1 MGGNSSDSDNDNIDI
16 SSLLVPT
23 AKSSQKKNKS
33 SKEKSSEKTV
43 EINPEETATK
53 SKPGNKTKSN
63 FELLGLSQNLAK
75 ATYHRGYRQ
84 PTPVQRKTIPVI
96 VSKRDVVAMARTG
109 SGKTASYMLPILHRL
124 YAHKQQIGIRC
135 VIIVPNRELAIQ
147 VYNEAIY
154 FIKGSNSNLRVGLIV
169 GGDSLE
175 SQFNLLVTQNPDIVI
190 ATPGRL
196 LHVSVEMKLSF
207 NLLEVLCF
215 DEADRLF
222 EMGFGVQLTELLNIF
237 PKARQTLLFSA
248 TMPESL
254 VGFINLGLSDP
265 FFVRLDTELKLSEN
279 LSMSFFNIQENN
291 RDASL
296 MFLLDKIGAKKQTII
311 FCSTKYTV
319 EYLHLLVTKFG
330 YKAAYIYGS
339 LDQTARQIQMNLFR
353 KNLVSLLIVTDL
365 AARGIDIPILDY
377 VINYNFIDNTKIF
390 VHRVGRVARAGR
402 SGWAY
407 SLLTPD
413 ELPYLI
419 DLKLFLGRELVYGK
433 GKDVDYRKTLVMGN
447 LSNEMIHNQVSSIS
461 AYFSVDSALENCRT
475 ASNNS
480 MIKYRKSRI
489 VPSASSYKEAK
500 LLVSSKAT
508 LEPNPLFSSTLN
520 SSQLTM
526 INSIS
531 GYKPNQTIFE
541 QGLRGNKLIS
551 DPARLSIV
559 QFRLKNSGYI
569 KETKNKQRVN
579 EKISEIQPEKS
590 FVDDEYYIPH
600 RKPDADTE
608 KGYALLK
615 GNTFAEQAQNAMVS
629 LTNDDNFNRPINKK
643 VLRWD
648 SKKKNFVQGLGIG
661 SDNKKLITTES
672 GVKLPATY
680 KTDAFKDYLKKT
692 KLPNVQVGQ
701 VELPG
706 MSDNFENKK
715 RVKNFHTKISARKEL
730 DSKHIN
736 YEKSLKKRKFE
747 SGDNGKQKS
756 DKIPKIINGK
766 LNVGKSKDGKM
777 LKSELLTAEKIRK
790 NRSIQ
795 ESKFRRSNNVKSKP
809 RK

>member
-1 MGGNSSDSDNDNIDI
+1 MASDSSDSESENIDI
-16 SSLLVPT
+16 SNLLVPG
-23 AKSSQKKNKS
+23 SNSKNIKDKITLNTVNS
-33 SKEKSSEKTV
+33 DKTV
-43 EINPEETATK
+43 LINTEEKPK
-53 SKPGNKTKSN
+53 SKPGNKSLSN

-75 ATYHRGYRQ
+75 STFHRGYKQ

-96 VSKRDVVAMARTG
+96 ISKRDVVAMARTG
-109 SGKTASYMLPILHRL
+109 SGKTAAYMLPILHRL
-124 YAHKQQIGIRC
+124 YAHKQQVGIRC

-154 FIKGSNSNLRVGLIV
+154 FIKGSSSNLRVGLIV

-175 SQFNLLVTQNPDIVI
+175 SQFNLLLTQNPDIVI

-207 NLLEVLCF
+207 SLLEILCF

-222 EMGFGVQLTELLNIF
+222 ELGFGVQLTELINVF
-237 PKARQTLLFSA
+237 PKTRQTLLFSA

-254 VGFINLGLSDP
+254 VGFINLGLVDP

-279 LSMSFFNIQENN
+279 LSMSFFSIQEQY
-291 RDASL
+291 RDASF
-296 MFLLDKIGAKKQTII
+296 MYLLDKIGNDKQTIV

-319 EYLHLLVTKFG
+319 EYLHLLVSKFG

-353 KNLVSLLIVTDL
+353 KNLVKILIVTDL

-419 DLKLFLGRELVYGK
+419 DLKLFLGRQLVYGE
-433 GKDVDYRKTLVMGN
+433 GKDIDYRSKLIIGS
-447 LSNEMIHNQVSSIS
+447 LSTDLTYNEASSIEG
-461 AYFSVDSALENCRT
+461 YLKVDSVLENARIG
-475 ASNNS
+475 SNNS
-480 MIKYRKSRI
+480 MMKYRKSRI
-489 VPSASSYKEAK
+489 APSASSFKEAK
-500 LLVSSKAT
+500 ALVSSKAINY
-508 LEPNPLFSSTLN
+508 PNPLFT
-520 SSQLTM
+520 SSQNETQISM

-541 QGLRGNKLIS
+541 QGLRGNKLIA
-551 DPARLSIV
+551 DPARLAIV
-559 QFRLKNSGYI
+559 QFRRKNSDFI
-569 KETKNKQRVN
+569 ENSKRNKQLST
-579 EKISEIQPEKS
+579 KTSEVQPEKS
-590 FVDDEYYIPH
+590 FADDEYYIPH

-629 LTNDDNFNRPINKK
+629 LTNDDNFSKPINKK

-672 GVKLPATY
+672 GVKLPASY
-680 KTDAFKDYLKKT
+680 KTDAFKDYLKKS

-701 VELPG
+701 IETPG
-706 MSDNFENKK
+706 SSNNYENKK
-715 RVKNFHTKISARKEL
+715 RVKGFHTKISAP
-730 DSKHIN
+730 KHI
-736 YEKSLKKRKFE
+736 
-747 SGDNGKQKS
+747 DMTAAKQ
-756 DKIPKIINGK
+756 I
-766 LNVGKSKDGKM
+766 L
-777 LKSELLTAEKIRK
+777 A
-790 NRSIQ
+790 
-795 ESKFRRSNNVKSKP
+795 VKV
-809 RK
+809 